1 MRKTAGRSKMS
12 GLEAQQAG
20 ARPRSMMPD
29 PRRLSFAHVD
39 SCRGGRGEKDRAK
52 VYGFESL
59 EGAGLVCLAATGL
72 SWLA

>member
-1 MRKTAGRSKMS
+1 
-12 GLEAQQAG
+12 
-20 ARPRSMMPD
+20 MMPD